1 MKEAYDFKTECDTI
15 AALLDGKSEAELHQ
29 ATQFKNWTVADI
41 LGHLHLWNIAA
52 DQTLTAPKEFA
63 SFIEAI
69 MTSLSKGKTHIQAQN
84 EYFDNMPVRQLFTDW
99 KAYYPN
105 MAERFAKADPEA
117 RVKWAGPDMSVKSCI
132 IARQME
138 HWAHAQAIF
147 DLFGEERINAER
159 LKNVAHIGVTTYS
172 WSFKVKGLE
181 PILPKPYVRLTA
193 PNGDIWDWNE
203 PQTDNKVEGTATEFS
218 QVVTQCRNVQDTKLV
233 MTGEAAAKWMEI
245 AQCFAGGP
253 ETPPA
258 KGTRFK
264 TV

>member
-1 MKEAYDFKTECDTI
+1 MKEAYDFKAECDNI

-84 EYFDNMPVRQLFTDW
+84 EYFDNMPVGQLFTEW
-99 KAYYPN
+99 KAYYPD
-105 MAERFAKADPEA
+105 MAERFA
-117 RVKWAGPDMSVKSCI
+117 
-132 IARQME
+132 
-138 HWAHAQAIF
+138 
-147 DLFGEERINAER
+147 
-159 LKNVAHIGVTTYS
+159 NVAHIGVTTYS
-172 WSFKVKGLE
+172 WSFKVKGLQ

-193 PNGDIWDWNE
+193 PNGDIWEWNA

-218 QVVTQCRNVQDTKLV
+218 QVVTQCRNVQDTDLV